1 MLILLTMWIFWSIS
15 VFNHFRQTAR
25 IKSDCNGNWTDN
37 DLVRKWT
44 LCYLSKVVKWLSCF
58 VSTYLYMHWLCTFIM
73 SHKRLQWIWSLG
85 MCVTQSCTRKW
96 NIQIST
102 HNATQSFSQIAKWLN
117 AGSGTRRF
125 RAWFPLQ
132 SLKFQ
137 ILRLFQGRSSL
148 TFRQLQSVDSL

>member
-25 IKSDCNGNWTDN
+25 TGN

-44 LCYLSKVVKWLSCF
+44 PYYLTKVVKWLSFF
-58 VSTYLYMHWLCTFIM
+58 VSTYLYVHRLCTFIM
-73 SHKRLQWIWSLG
+73 SHKRLQWIWTLG
-85 MCVTQSCTRKW
+85 VCVTQSCTRKW